1 MRTLEHHAAIAAAL
15 GVIETRMAALKQ
27 SFMQTQRTTADDA
40 LIATLSANAQAMIE
54 MAAALAVIDVP
65 PPPPPIEYD
74 PLTGFP
80 IYNGYP
86 QNPETGLYHS
96 PDTGEVLDPQPEVP

>member
-15 GVIETRMAALKQ
+15 GVIEVRMSALKQ
-27 SFMQTQRTTADDA
+27 SFLQTQRTIADDA
-40 LIATLSANAQAMIE
+40 LIATLSTNAQAMIE
-54 MAAALAVIDVP
+54 MAAALAAIDALP
-65 PPPPPIEYD
+65 SIEYD

-80 IYNGYP
+80 IVNGYP

-96 PDTGEVLDPQPEVP
+96 AETGEVLDPQPEIP